1 MAIST
6 EGDGEDMFQGKTVMI
21 TGASSGIGR
30 AIAECLA
37 RRGARLILV
46 ARRRD
51 RLESL
56 AEALKPQIVPGTP
69 ITADLRE
76 DNAVDHIMR
85 QTQASGHSVDVLVN
99 NAGVGSHGTFVA
111 ADPDGMDGMMRL
123 NMLALVRLTHRV
135 LPDMVARRS
144 GHILN
149 VASTAAFQPTPYM
162 GLYGATKS
170 FVLSFSMSLW
180 YELRRSGVGVTCLCP
195 GPVDT
200 EFFDH
205 GGLDR
210 QKAVFLKTAMSAE
223 SVAEAACRAM
233 EKNRSTVIP
242 GLINRIGAQGHR
254 ISPLRLLTRVTARLL
269 RPVSP
274 RT

>member
-1 MAIST
+1 
-6 EGDGEDMFQGKTVMI
+6 MFQDKTVMI

-30 AIAECLA
+30 AMAQCLA
-37 RRGARLILV
+37 RRGARMILV

-51 RLESL
+51 KLDAL
-56 AEALKPQIVPGTP
+56 AATLKHHIVSGTP
-69 ITADLRE
+69 ITADLQ
-76 DNAVDHIMR
+76 DANAIDHIMR
-85 QTQASGHSVDVLVN
+85 KVQATGRPIDILIN
-99 NAGVGSHGTFVA
+99 NAGVGSHGTFA
-111 ADPDGMDGMMRL
+111 TADLAGMDGMMRL
-123 NMLALVRLTHRV
+123 NMLALVHLTHRV
-135 LPDMVARRS
+135 LPDMIAHRS

-162 GLYGATKS
+162 GVYGATKS

-205 GGLDR
+205 GGLEK

-233 EKNRSTVIP
+233 EKKRSMVIP

-274 RT
+274 RS